1 MRPPRSH
8 PRSSLRDRSANEL
21 TVAGGVVASPSEDGG
36 FPFGASAKRVAAM
49 SGANERSWQRK
60 WSCDDRI
67 EVVTSEGTAAHATTV
82 QPAVEK
88 EAKS

>member
-1 MRPPRSH
+1 MF
-8 PRSSLRDRSANEL
+8 
-21 TVAGGVVASPSEDGG
+21 VAQAAGDDVAATPSEGGGG
-36 FPFGASAKRVAAM
+36 FPQGASLKRAAAM

-60 WSCDDRI
+60 WSCEDRT
-67 EVVTSEGTAAHATTV
+67 EAVPPDGTAAHATTV